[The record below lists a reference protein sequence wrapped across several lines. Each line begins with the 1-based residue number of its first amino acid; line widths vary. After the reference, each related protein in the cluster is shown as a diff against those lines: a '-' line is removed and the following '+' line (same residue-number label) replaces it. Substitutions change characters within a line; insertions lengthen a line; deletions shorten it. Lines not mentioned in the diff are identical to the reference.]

1 MLKLAFAFDGQ
12 GSQKPGMGYDLY
24 QAYPAFA
31 QAFDEAD
38 PTGAYRTLCFEGT
51 ADQLEDTRCTQPC
64 LVALES
70 ATTALLASAG
80 VEPSLAFGLSL
91 GEYAAL
97 EAAGVVTA
105 PQAVELAAFR
115 GQEMARASAGIECGM
130 AAVMGL
136 DDALIELACAQ
147 AGDAGLVS
155 ITNYNCPGQRVISGE
170 KQAVEKASR
179 IARDLGAKRCQ
190 PLKVS
195 GPFHTVLMKPAG
207 DALAARF
214 AAEPLGPMRVPVLFN
229 ATGAPLSPG
238 QTIPELLVEQVQ
250 KPVRFEECVRR
261 AVAQGIDCVVEV
273 GAGNSLAKLIRRI
286 DKSVR
291 CLPVYDRES
300 FEKCLAELAS
310 QG

>member
-1 MLKLAFAFDGQ
+1 
-12 GSQKPGMGYDLY
+12 
-24 QAYPAFA
+24 
-31 QAFDEAD
+31 
-38 PTGAYRTLCFEGT
+38 
-51 ADQLEDTRCTQPC
+51 
-64 LVALES
+64 
-70 ATTALLASAG
+70 
-80 VEPSLAFGLSL
+80 
-91 GEYAAL
+91 
-97 EAAGVVTA
+97 
-105 PQAVELAAFR
+105 
-115 GQEMARASAGIECGM
+115 MARASAGIECGM

-136 DDALIELACAQ
+136 DDALIEFACAQ

-214 AAEPLGPMRVPVLFN
+214 ATEPLGPMRVPVLFN
-229 ATGAPLSPG
+229 ATGAPLAPG

-261 AVAQGIDCVVEV
+261 AVAQGTDCVVEV
-273 GAGNSLAKLIRRI
+273 GAGSSLAKLIRRI

-300 FEKCLAELAS
+300 FEKCLAELAI